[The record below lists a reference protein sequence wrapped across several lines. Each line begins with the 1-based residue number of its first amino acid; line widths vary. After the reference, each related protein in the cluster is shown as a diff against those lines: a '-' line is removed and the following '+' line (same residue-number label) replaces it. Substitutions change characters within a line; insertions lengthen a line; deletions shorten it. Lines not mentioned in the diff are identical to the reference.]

1 MNAYLYMMLAA
12 DGLSF
17 METKAF
23 RIGLVIGIILL
34 YILATAYN
42 RIKRPRKGIQQA
54 KVKIESI
61 DKVRVKLDG
70 GSMALDNMRN
80 DVLAKPGSRF
90 VVTFS
95 DDVNNETYEFNLG
108 EEICESLKV
117 GDRGILR

>member
-95 DDVNNETYEFNLG
+95 DDVTMKHMNS
-108 EEICESLKV
+108 I
-117 GDRGILR
+117 